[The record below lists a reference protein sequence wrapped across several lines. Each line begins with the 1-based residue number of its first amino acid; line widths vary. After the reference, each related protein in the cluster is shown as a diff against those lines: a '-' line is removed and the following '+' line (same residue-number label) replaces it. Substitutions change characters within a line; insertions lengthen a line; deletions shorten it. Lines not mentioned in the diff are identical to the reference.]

1 MSLPDPIVFAAR
13 AAKGKKPTFTE
24 DPLVERLYAITLA
37 LTAELAV
44 ARERSDTLERL
55 LDKHGVLKRN
65 EIEGFVPNDIEATD
79 RATAHQEYLSR
90 VFRTLLQDESS
101 AAP

>member
-1 MSLPDPIVFAAR
+1 MNVPDPLVFAAR

-55 LDKHGVLKRN
+55 LDKHGVLKRS
-65 EIEGFVPNDIEATD
+65 EIETFVPSDAQADE
-79 RATAHQEYLSR
+79 RGGAHQEYLSR
-90 VFRTLLQDESS
+90 VFRVLLQDESS